1 MGRRQVLRTVYI
13 RRIVELEGVIKS
25 LTVRN
30 LTRGCAIAGPG
41 RSMCVGSDGLGQALC
56 AATAGGRSIRATLG
70 ARRSCAAARGADI
83 AARCPY
89 HAEHLIGETP
99 TGATETAALPPKKL
113 GQRGLSRWPGT
124 FLTLPCIYVN
134 DLPAMQTVNTDRE
147 HSKATEVTVD
157 AGIGERGEARED
169 ASTLS
174 TLRRATEDGRSRATA
189 EDGRPPTLGRCARP
203 LRRAETHKPR
213 KGNWKV
219 FAYFSPGVISNWGCR
234 SRTTRLRLNPTNP
247 DRIRPNQT
255 KSDQNQTKLAGN
267 GGGQPK
273 LINPESAV

>member
-30 LTRGCAIAGPG
+30 LTRGCGIAGPG
-41 RSMCVGSDGLGQALC
+41 RSMCVGSDGLGQALR
-56 AATAGGRSIRATLG
+56 AATAGGTSIRATLG
-70 ARRSCAAARGADI
+70 VRRSCAAARGADI

-89 HAEHLIGETP
+89 HAKDLLGETP

-124 FLTLPCIYVN
+124 FLTFPYSCGMH
-134 DLPAMQTVNTDRE
+134 LPAMQTVNTDRE
-147 HSKATEVTVD
+147 HSKATEVTED
-157 AGIGERGEARED
+157 EGIGERGEARED
-169 ASTLS
+169 ASTL
-174 TLRRATEDGRSRATA
+174 RSRATA

-247 DRIRPNQT
+247 DQIRPNQT